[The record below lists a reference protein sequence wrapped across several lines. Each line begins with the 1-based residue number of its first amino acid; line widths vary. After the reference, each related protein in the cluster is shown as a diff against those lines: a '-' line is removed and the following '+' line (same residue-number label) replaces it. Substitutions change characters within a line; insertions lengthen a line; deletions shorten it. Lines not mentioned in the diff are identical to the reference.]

1 MIVMCTLNSPYHCI
15 LLSHLL
21 QTFAISSIL
30 TLLYLSCFFTLSKK
44 IPTEIPETKLSSALI
59 NDDDPE
65 IMSPLTPHLSK
76 TETWASCTQSLSVS
90 SDLLSHNISVDAMPW
105 MLSPVW
111 QCLVSPLVSC
121 SEQIWQRHHNH
132 GHRPGGGGGRRL
144 HPICPHG
151 SVLQVN
157 HP

>member
-1 MIVMCTLNSPYHCI
+1 MCTLNSPYHCI

-30 TLLYLSCFFTLSKK
+30 ALLSLSHVSFTLSKK
-44 IPTEIPETKLSSALI
+44 IPTETPETKLSSALI

-90 SDLLSHNISVDAMPW
+90 SDLLSHNICHGCCHPSDNVWCHPW
-105 MLSPVW
+105 CHAVNKSDSDTIIMVIV
-111 QCLVSPLVSC
+111 LVAGVGAVFILFALMALC
-121 SEQIWQRHHNH
+121 YR
-132 GHRPGGGGGRRL
+132 
-144 HPICPHG
+144 
-151 SVLQVN
+151 
-157 HP
+157 

>member
-44 IPTEIPETKLSSALI
+44 LPTEIPETKLSSALI

-90 SDLLSHNISVDAMPW
+90 SDLLSHNLSLWMPCHGCCHP
-105 MLSPVW
+105 SDNVW
-111 QCLVSPLVSC
+111 CHPWCHAVNKSDSDTIIMVIVLVAGVGAVFILFALMALC
-121 SEQIWQRHHNH
+121 YR
-132 GHRPGGGGGRRL
+132 
-144 HPICPHG
+144 
-151 SVLQVN
+151 
-157 HP
+157 

>member
-30 TLLYLSCFFTLSKK
+30 ALLSLMFLSLFLKK
-44 IPTEIPETKLSSALI
+44 YPLKTPETKLSSALI

-65 IMSPLTPHLSK
+65 IMSPLTPICLKLKRGLLVHNP
-76 TETWASCTQSLSVS
+76 SLS
-90 SDLLSHNISVDAMPW
+90 LLTCYLIISAMPW